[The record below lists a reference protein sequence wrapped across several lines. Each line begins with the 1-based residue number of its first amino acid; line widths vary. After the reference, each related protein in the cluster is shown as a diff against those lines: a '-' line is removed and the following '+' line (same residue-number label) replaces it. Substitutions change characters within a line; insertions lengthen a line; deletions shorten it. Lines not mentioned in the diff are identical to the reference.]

1 MVRKDTSPE
10 PEPKYLSREAIEELE
25 KELEY
30 LTIEKRRE
38 ISEKLNESS
47 SLGDLSENAEYH
59 DAKDQQLMNEQ
70 RIAQI
75 EDILSRSMVVSDR
88 KTVQIT
94 VELGCVVTL
103 KKIKTSEVYEYHLVG
118 SDESNPSANK
128 ISNESPLGVSLMDK
142 KKGDKVKVNTP
153 VGGVMYVIMKIT

>member
-1 MVRKDTSPE
+1 MLEDTDSNLA
-10 PEPKYLSREAIEELE
+10 PKYLSREAIEELE
-25 KELEY
+25 KELEF
-30 LTIEKRRE
+30 LTVEKRKE

-75 EDILSRSMVVSDR
+75 EDILSRSMVVSGR
-88 KTVQIT
+88 KTVQVK

-103 KKIKTSEVYEYHLVG
+103 KKIRTSEVYEYHLVG

-128 ISNESPLGVSLMDK
+128 ISNESPLGLSLMDK
-142 KKGDKVKVNTP
+142 KKGEKVKVNTP
-153 VGGVMYVIMKIT
+153 TGGVMYVIMKIT